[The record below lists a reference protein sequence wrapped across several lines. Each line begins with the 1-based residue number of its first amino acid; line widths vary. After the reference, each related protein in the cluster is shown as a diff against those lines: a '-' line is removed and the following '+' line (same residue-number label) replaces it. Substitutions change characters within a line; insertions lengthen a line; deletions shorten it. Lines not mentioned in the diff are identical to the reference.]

1 MARYFSHIFPYFVA
15 VIAVGMAALIR
26 EELSPIMGD
35 RGPYGIFML
44 AILLSAWVGGFWPG
58 LLAAVLSIAT
68 GSLLFA
74 YPAFPMSSPS
84 LAILGVFALNSILVS
99 LVCEFLHRSRR
110 RVEVAHAEL
119 EAGQKQLAET
129 EERQRVILNAIPHLV
144 WTADAQGN
152 INYVNHRWENKL
164 DLKIQDTRERGWVSH
179 VHENDVPAV
188 IENWTNARDNQQAF
202 VQEFRVKMRDGT
214 FRWHLVHVDPSKDA
228 NGQVTGWFGTA
239 TDVDEAHHAV
249 EAMKSSEERFRQLAD
264 SSPVLIW
271 MSDTT
276 KACTWFNRPWLEFT
290 GRAMDQ
296 EIGFGWSEN
305 IHPDDYARCI
315 EAYTTSFETRRPF
328 EVDLRLRRHDGVY
341 RWLMDRGIPL
351 FNSDGVFVGFVGSCI
366 DINERKEAEE
376 SKETLLRIEQTA
388 RAEAE
393 RTALLKD
400 EFLATVSHEMRT
412 PLTAMLGWVQLL
424 RNGSLPPETVPQ
436 ALETIERN
444 ARAQAKLIDDLLD
457 MSRILSGRLRLDMQA
472 VNILDT
478 VEAAVAAAEPGAA
491 AKKIKLVRALD
502 PKTGPVSGDPTRL
515 QQVIWNLL
523 NNSIKFTP
531 KGGTIT
537 VSLERVNSHL
547 EVSVIDTGEGI
558 SPEFLPHVFDRFR
571 QQDASTVRRHEGLGL
586 GLSIVKQLVELHG
599 GNVRA
604 KSPGLGQGATF
615 IVALPIAVGPNE
627 TLEKS
632 VKAAPESP
640 ACEDAVPT
648 LLGTRILVVDD
659 DADARELLR
668 SILAQSG
675 ASVRTASSVPDAL
688 KQLEDRLPHVLVSDI
703 GMPGEDGYALIRQVR
718 LLNPE
723 KGGQV
728 PALALTAFARS
739 DDRRRAIGAGFHMHL
754 AKPVEPA
761 ELVTVVASLAKR

>member
-1 MARYFSHIFPYFVA
+1 MARIFSHIFPFFVA
-15 VIAVGMAALIR
+15 VVAVGIAALVRVEIAPF
-26 EELSPIMGD
+26 LGD

-44 AILLSAWVGGFWPG
+44 AILVSAWVGGFWPG
-58 LLAAVLSIAT
+58 FFATILAIGT
-68 GSLLFA
+68 GSVLFA
-74 YPAFPMSSPS
+74 SPS
-84 LAILGVFALNSILVS
+84 LSTGHAGWTLLGVFALNCVLIS

-110 RVEVAHAEL
+110 RVEEAHADL
-119 EAGQKQLAET
+119 EAGQKRLTES
-129 EERQRVILNAIPHLV
+129 EERQRLILNAIPHLV
-144 WTADAQGN
+144 WTADADGN

-164 DLKIQDTRERGWVSH
+164 DLKIQDTRERGWISN
-179 VHENDVPAV
+179 VHADDVPGV
-188 IENWTNARDNQQAF
+188 LENWARAQENQKTF
-202 VQEFRVKMRDGT
+202 VKEFRVKMRNGA
-214 FRWHLVHVDPSKDA
+214 FRWHLVQVDPSKDA
-228 NGQVTGWFGTA
+228 DGQVTGWFGTA

-249 EAMKSSEERFRQLAD
+249 EATKSSEERFRQLAD

-290 GRAMDQ
+290 GRTM
-296 EIGFGWSEN
+296 EEELGFGWTEN
-305 IHPDDYARCI
+305 IHPEDYERCLV
-315 EAYTTSFETRRPF
+315 AYTSSFETRRPF
-328 EVDLRLRRHDGVY
+328 EIDLRFRRQDGAY

-366 DINERKEAEE
+366 DINERKEAED

-393 RTALLKD
+393 QTAMLKD

-457 MSRILSGRLRLDMQA
+457 MSRILSGRLRLDMQS
-472 VNILDT
+472 VNIHDT
-478 VEAAVAAAEPGAA
+478 VEAALAAAEPGAA
-491 AKKIKLVRALD
+491 AKRIKLARVLD

-531 KGGTIT
+531 SGGTIT
-537 VSLERVNSHL
+537 VTLERVNSHL

-558 SPEFLPHVFDRFR
+558 SPEFLPYVFDRFR
-571 QQDASTVRRHEGLGL
+571 QQDASTVRRHDGLGL

-615 IVALPIAVGPNE
+615 IVALPISVGPNE
-627 TLEKS
+627 LPEKNI
-632 VKAAPESP
+632 KATPDSP
-640 ACEDAVPT
+640 VCEEAVPT

-675 ASVRTASSVPDAL
+675 ASVRTASSVPEAL
-688 KQLEDRLPHVLVSDI
+688 KQLQERVPQVLVSDI
-703 GMPGEDGYALIRQVR
+703 GMPGEDGYALIRRVR
-718 LLNPE
+718 ALDAE
-723 KGGQV
+723 QGGQV

-761 ELVTVVASLAKR
+761 ELVTVVASLARR